1 MLKKYLVEI
10 IKEFPSIK
18 SGRKNYI
25 YFERRINK
33 NIFLTKKAKEELDFN
48 ELKKKKSN
56 KN

>member
-1 MLKKYLVEI
+1 MLKKYLLEI

-48 ELKKKKSN
+48 ELKKKN
-56 KN
+56 

>member
-1 MLKKYLVEI
+1 MLKKYLIEI

-25 YFERRINK
+25 HFERRINK
-33 NIFLTKKAKEELDFN
+33 NIFLTKKAKEELNFN
-48 ELKKKKSN
+48 ELNKKKSN